1 MPTRVAYLLKRF
13 PRLSETF
20 VLNEMLELQRQG
32 VALRIYA
39 LMDPREKQVHP
50 EAARLRA
57 QVVYLHDP
65 RGRLRSWFRLLRG
78 ALLQAMSHP
87 LGALRVVW
95 ALGTVHRSL
104 PSLRHAIE
112 GLWLARDLRRSGIE
126 HLHAHFIH
134 SPAAVAYLAFLAG
147 GPRFSVTAHAKDLY
161 TTLPRNLRI
170 RMRAARFVITCT
182 RFNAA
187 YLKSGLSLAF
197 PVAPPNP
204 EGERIQVVYHGTDL
218 QRFSPDR
225 SHVDADRVLSVGRLV
240 AKKGFQDLVD
250 ALALIDKN
258 GLRVRADV
266 YGGGPLR
273 DELEARAGRLG
284 LRTRLIFHGAR
295 LQDEIVAA
303 YRRAAVFVLAPVV
316 TGDGDRDGIPN
327 VLVEAMAS
335 GVPVV
340 ATRISGIPELISD
353 GIDGLLVNDHDPVAL
368 AGAIE
373 RVLVDAELATR
384 LGRAGRSRVERDF
397 DLVANT
403 RRLRALL
410 QRIPKE
416 DRVLEAAA

>member
-1 MPTRVAYLLKRF
+1 MSTRVAYLLKRF

-39 LMDPREKQVHP
+39 LMDPLEKQVDP
-50 EAARLRA
+50 EALRLRT

-65 RGRLRSWFRLLRG
+65 RRRLRSWVRLIGG
-78 ALLQAMSHP
+78 AALQALAHP
-87 LGALRVVW
+87 LGALRVAW
-95 ALGTVHRSL
+95 TLATVHRSL
-104 PSLRHAIE
+104 PSFRHALE
-112 GLWLARDLRRSGIE
+112 GLWLARDLRRNGIE

-134 SPAAVAYLAFLAG
+134 SPAAVGYLAFLAG

-170 RMRAARFVITCT
+170 RARAARFVITCT
-182 RFNAA
+182 GFNAA
-187 YLKSGLSLAF
+187 HLAEIV
-197 PVAPPNP
+197 PAA
-204 EGERIQVVYHGTDL
+204 IHVVYHGIDL

-225 SHVDADRVLSVGRLV
+225 SLVQPHRILSVGRLV
-240 AKKGFQDLVD
+240 PKKGFQDLVD
-250 ALALIDKN
+250 ALALLQKKGHRIH
-258 GLRVRADV
+258 ADV

-273 DELEARAGRLG
+273 DELESSAARFGLEGRV
-284 LRTRLIFHGAR
+284 TFHGAR
-295 LQDEIVAA
+295 LQDEILAA

-316 TGDGDRDGIPN
+316 TNDGDRDGIPN

-340 ATRISGIPELISD
+340 ATRISGIPELITD
-353 GIDGLLVNDHDPVAL
+353 GIDGLLVSEHDPAAL

-373 RVLVDAELATR
+373 RLLIDSELADR
-384 LGRAGRSRVERDF
+384 LGRTGRVRVERDF

-403 RRLRALL
+403 RRLRALFEGSL
-410 QRIPKE
+410 GE
-416 DRVLEAAA
+416 DRVWESAA

>member
-1 MPTRVAYLLKRF
+1 MATRFAYLLKRF

-32 VALRIYA
+32 VELRIYA
-39 LMDPREKQVHP
+39 LMDPLEKQAHP

-57 QVVYLHDP
+57 HIVYLHDP
-65 RGRLRSWFRLLRG
+65 RRRLRSWSRLLGG
-78 ALLQAMSHP
+78 AFLQGVSHP

-95 ALGTVHRSL
+95 ALCSVHRSL

-112 GLWLARDLRRSGIE
+112 GLWLARDLRRNGVD

-134 SPAAVAYLAFLAG
+134 SPAAVAYLAFLAA
-147 GPRFSVTAHAKDLY
+147 GPPFSVTAHAKDLY

-170 RMRAARFVITCT
+170 RARAARFVITCT

-187 YLKSGLSLAF
+187 HLEGLLSQSL
-197 PVAPPNP
+197 PGAPPKGN
-204 EGERIQVVYHGTDL
+204 GIHVLYHGTDL
-218 QRFSPDR
+218 KRFRPDR
-225 SHVDADRVLSVGRLV
+225 SGVEADRILSVGRLV
-240 AKKGFQDLVD
+240 SKKGFEDLVD
-250 ALALIDKN
+250 ALALIDTK

-273 DELEARAGRLG
+273 DELEVRANRSG
-284 LRTRLIFHGAR
+284 LEGRLIFHGAR
-295 LQDEIVAA
+295 LQDEIIAA

-340 ATRISGIPELISD
+340 ATRISGIPELITD
-353 GIDGLLVNDHDPVAL
+353 GIDGLLVREHDPAAL

-373 RVLVDAELATR
+373 RLLRDPGLAAR
-384 LGRAGRSRVERDF
+384 LGRAGRVRVERDF

-403 RRLRALL
+403 RRLRALFVG
-410 QRIPKE
+410 IPLE
-416 DRVLEAAA
+416 DRLLETAA